1 MFTHYL
7 PLAILAGLGTIGFNT
22 FNRQTL
28 QKGHDSTV
36 YAWLF
41 EIMRILIFLP
51 FLLFD
56 YQVIWSWASA
66 RAFLLMGFTELVSVY
81 LFMKMH
87 SHSDLSLSSIFTRL
101 RIIWT
106 PIVGFLILGEILS
119 PLQYLGILVIFL
131 GCSLIYFIHNNGS
144 RRGLIYA
151 LVFSLVNACSN
162 VFVKQASV
170 YASSSMITILFSIPA
185 ALFIPVIM
193 RNGRTRI
200 SHNLVPVMR
209 PLFAASLFNALT
221 MFTLVTALHL
231 APAGQVTG
239 ISQGV
244 ATLSIFS
251 GIFILGERDHKLIK
265 FLAGLITTT
274 GIILLV

>member
-22 FNRQTL
+22 FNRKTL

-41 EIMRILIFLP
+41 EVLRVLIFLP

-56 YQVIWSWASA
+56 YQVVWSWASA
-66 RAFLLMGFTELVSVY
+66 RAFIIMGFTELVSVY

-87 SHSDLSLSSIFTRL
+87 SHSDLSISSIFSRL

-106 PIVGFLILGEILS
+106 PIVGFLILGEILT
-119 PLQYLGILVIFL
+119 PMQYLGILVIFA
-131 GCSLIYFIHNNGS
+131 GCLFVYFANRNGS
-144 RRGLIYA
+144 LRGLIYA
-151 LVFSLVNACSN
+151 FLFSLVNACSN

-170 YASSSMITILFSIPA
+170 YASSSMITILFSLPA
-185 ALFIPVIM
+185 ALFIPIIM
-193 RNGRTRI
+193 RSARTRI
-200 SHNLVPVMR
+200 SHNLIPVIR
-209 PLFAASLFNALT
+209 PLFTASLFNALT
-221 MFTLVTALHL
+221 MFTLISALRL

-239 ISQGV
+239 IYQGI
-244 ATLSIFS
+244 ATLTIFS
-251 GIFILGERDHKLIK
+251 GIFILGEHDHKWVKLI
-265 FLAGLITTT
+265 AGLATTV